1 MMIPIG
7 LLIGIVKL
15 FLGDA
20 GENITRILGLIA
32 APGMLIYLGI
42 EKTIYKLIQQYEKRL
57 EYQRILRYEKLESL
71 KDEERQILNLL
82 SI

>member
-1 MMIPIG
+1 MMIPVG

-15 FLGDA
+15 VFGEA
-20 GENITRILGLIA
+20 GENMTRLLGLIA
-32 APGMLIYLGI
+32 APGMLFYVGI
-42 EKTIYKLIQQYEKRL
+42 EKTIHGLIQQYEKRL
-57 EYQRILRYEKLESL
+57 EAKRILRYEKLESL